1 MAQQLPS
8 ELTVVTTAGRETS
21 PPSGPAAP
29 FSQYYI
35 DADTPR
41 AVQGENG
48 ALYTISAGY
57 DGTNHQKI
65 LVTSAG
71 RVMPVESRYVWS
83 IVDDTTALAKDETS
97 TVVLQATA
105 GHFAYVYRFGF
116 YAPIHDGGG
125 SGSGK
130 HTVNIYLG
138 NTGTYTAQSMFTTFE
153 GPSTEIISVQTQA
166 AIASTGVITSNNMPM
181 FCFGTGD
188 QVARVVYTYN
198 DAAGQ
203 TSTRKIFLGY
213 VEVPSL

>member
-8 ELTVVTTAGRETS
+8 ELTVVTTAGRESS

-71 RVMPVESRYVWS
+71 RIRPVDSKYVWTV
-83 IVDDTTALAKDETS
+83 VDDNTALTKDQSS

-105 GHFAYVYRFGF
+105 GHFVYVYRFGF

-125 SGSGK
+125 SGSGT
-130 HTVNIYLG
+130 HSVNLYLG
-138 NTGTYTAQSMFTTFE
+138 NTGTYTAQSMFTTFQAN
-153 GPSTEIISVQTQA
+153 STAEISVQTQA
-166 AIASTGVITSNNMPM
+166 SISSTGVITSNNMPM
-181 FCFGTGD
+181 FCFGTGN